1 MRPGDAIWP
10 TDAEAA
16 VVPLAP
22 PPLSST
28 VRFSLQRMSGAPVF
42 FNQGPEASGNRTG
55 AAAVCAEPL
64 APYPNIVLTPLKSA
78 SVEIRI
84 SSFVNPS
91 QIFVWE
97 IGRDN
102 VRPTFQNLRFLEG

>member
-22 PPLSST
+22 PLSST
-28 VRFSLQRMSGAPVF
+28 VRFALQRMSGAPVF

-64 APYPNIVLTPLKSA
+64 APYPNLVLTPLKSA
-78 SVEIRI
+78 SVEIRT

-97 IGRDN
+97 IGRDK
-102 VRPTFQNLRFLEG
+102 VRPTFQNLRLEG